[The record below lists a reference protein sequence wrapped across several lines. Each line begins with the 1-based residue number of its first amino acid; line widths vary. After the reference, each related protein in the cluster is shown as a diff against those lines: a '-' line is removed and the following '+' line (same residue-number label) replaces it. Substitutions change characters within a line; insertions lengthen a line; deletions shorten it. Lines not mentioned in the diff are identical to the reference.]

1 VVSALKAGMI
11 CLLLVVASY
20 ALLVAFPLPKN
31 GSIGLA
37 QFINAIIS
45 GPLYFL
51 YPAFLFVYFLER
63 QKTDP
68 SVLKIAFKVIVY
80 VAVAAI
86 TYPTLFLKLISAH
99 TSTISAY
106 DYVLLGFTPIATLV
120 ILAEVLRKV

>member
-1 VVSALKAGMI
+1 MVSALKAGMI
-11 CLLLVVASY
+11 SLLLVAASY

-31 GSIGLA
+31 GSIGLP
-37 QFINAIIS
+37 QIINAIIS

-86 TYPTLFLKLISAH
+86 TYPTLFLKLILAH

>member
-1 VVSALKAGMI
+1 MKAGMI
-11 CLLLVVASY
+11 SLLLVAASY

-31 GSIGLA
+31 GSIGLP
-37 QFINAIIS
+37 QIINAIIS

-63 QKTDP
+63 QKTDS
-68 SVLKIAFKVIVY
+68 SVLKTAFKVIIY

-86 TYPTLFLKLISAH
+86 TYPTLFLKLILVH

>member
-1 VVSALKAGMI
+1 MVSALKAGMI

-63 QKTDP
+63 QKTDS
-68 SVLKIAFKVIVY
+68 SVLKTAFKVIIY

>member
-1 VVSALKAGMI
+1 MI
-11 CLLLVVASY
+11 SLLLVAASY

-31 GSIGLA
+31 GSIGLP
-37 QFINAIIS
+37 QIINAIIS

-63 QKTDP
+63 QKTDS
-68 SVLKIAFKVIVY
+68 SVLKTAFKVIIY

-86 TYPTLFLKLISAH
+86 TYPTLFLKLILAH